1 MSLVSFPIGI
11 SIAYKENLIR
21 TQLSLII
28 LTLSVIGLLYGVCG
42 CYIYSLPM
50 WWLIFSNSMPIV
62 VYIVFRKID
71 ISNNKVL
78 KWLGQYSYEIYLLH
92 GVVLYF
98 IEMYIKNAFIL
109 PFVMT
114 ISFAL
119 APYYNKSINYII
131 SKM

>member
-1 MSLVSFPIGI
+1 
-11 SIAYKENLIR
+11 
-21 TQLSLII
+21 
-28 LTLSVIGLLYGVCG
+28 
-42 CYIYSLPM
+42 
-50 WWLIFSNSMPIV
+50 MPIV